1 MEIASHYIIWPEVVT
16 GSGGEVMEV
25 READE
30 IKVTERPMGDM
41 MSILRGVRDK
51 KTR

>member
-1 MEIASHYIIWPEVVT
+1 MEIVLYYIIWPEVVT
-16 GSGGEVMEV
+16 GSGEEVMEV

-30 IKVTERPMGDM
+30 IKVRERPMG
-41 MSILRGVRDK
+41 ILRGVRDK

>member
-1 MEIASHYIIWPEVVT
+1 MEIVLHYIIWPEVVT

-30 IKVTERPMGDM
+30 IKVRERPMGDM